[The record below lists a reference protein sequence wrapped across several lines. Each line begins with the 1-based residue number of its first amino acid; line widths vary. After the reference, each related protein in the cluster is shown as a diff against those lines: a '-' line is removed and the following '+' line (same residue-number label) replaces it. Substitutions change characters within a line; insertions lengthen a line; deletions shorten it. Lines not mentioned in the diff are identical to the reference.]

1 LPAWSFEP
9 IAEETHENWRAI
21 NLRKPENCAV
31 KNKLEKIAS
40 HEKRETH
47 LIERGHIEK
56 KTNMTS
62 EPHA

>member
-1 LPAWSFEP
+1 MKTGA
-9 IAEETHENWRAI
+9 AI